1 MIKANFISQEYL
13 ARRGK
18 KPDAKKLY
26 NLELMSTAYITF
38 WKKEKWI
45 ALAVS
50 ALGKYHIPAS
60 LRFLLEYV
68 TEGYEGFIV
77 KPF

>member
-1 MIKANFISQEYL
+1 MSTLGWIHIIHDEGKFYFSRMLSKGE
-13 ARRGK
+13 K

-26 NLELMSTAYITF
+26 SLELMSTAYITS

-50 ALGKYHIPAS
+50 L
-60 LRFLLEYV
+60 F
-68 TEGYEGFIV
+68 
-77 KPF
+77 